1 MQITETD
8 IPDVLIIDPVVHRDP
23 RGEFAE
29 IIRASDFSSFTGGK
43 NLVQINQSVSSKGV
57 LRGLHCQMRHPQGK
71 LVRVVHGEVFDVAV
85 DLRRDSPTFGR
96 SVSVVLSA
104 DNHRMLWI
112 PEGFAHGFLVLSES
126 ACFIYGCTDYYDAA
140 SEQTILWNDPDLA
153 ICWPSVKNADGSVQA
168 PVVSAKDAAAKAFR
182 DALYF

>member
-1 MQITETD
+1 
-8 IPDVLIIDPVVHRDP
+8 
-23 RGEFAE
+23 
-29 IIRASDFSSFTGGK
+29 
-43 NLVQINQSVSSKGV
+43 
-57 LRGLHCQMRHPQGK
+57 
-71 LVRVVHGEVFDVAV
+71 
-85 DLRRDSPTFGR
+85 
-96 SVSVVLSA
+96 
-104 DNHRMLWI
+104 MLWI

>member
-8 IPDVLIIDPVVHRDP
+8 IPDVLIIDPVVHWDS

-29 IIRASDFSSFTGGK
+29 IIRASDFSRITGGK
-43 NLVQINQSVSSKGV
+43 NLVQINQSVSGKGV
-57 LRGLHCQMRHPQGK
+57 LRGLHCQMKHPQGK
-71 LVRVVHGEVFDVAV
+71 LVRAVHGEVFDVAV
-85 DLRRDSPTFGR
+85 DLRRDSSTFGR

-104 DNHRMLWI
+104 ENHRMLWI

-126 ACFIYGCTDYYDAA
+126 ACFVYGCTDYYDAS

-153 ICWPSVKNADGSVQA
+153 ISWPAVKNADGTVKA
-168 PVVSAKDAAAKAFR
+168 PVVSAKDAAAAAFR

>member
-8 IPDVLIIDPVVHRDP
+8 IPDVLIIDPVVHWDS

-29 IIRASDFSSFTGGK
+29 IMRASDFSRITGGK
-43 NLVQINQSVSSKGV
+43 NLVQINQSVSGKGV
-57 LRGLHCQMRHPQGK
+57 LRGLHCQMKHPQGK
-71 LVRVVHGEVFDVAV
+71 LVRAVHGEVFDVAV

-104 DNHRMLWI
+104 ENHRMLWI

-126 ACFIYGCTDYYDAA
+126 ACFVYGCTDYYDAS

-153 ICWPSVKNADGSVQA
+153 ISWPAVKNADGTVRA
-168 PVVSAKDAAAKAFR
+168 PVVSAKDAAAAAFR

>member
-8 IPDVLIIDPVVHRDP
+8 IPDVLIIDPVVHWDS

-29 IIRASDFSSFTGGK
+29 IMRASDFSRITGGK
-43 NLVQINQSVSSKGV
+43 NLVQINQSVSGKGV
-57 LRGLHCQMRHPQGK
+57 LRGLHCQMKHPQGK
-71 LVRVVHGEVFDVAV
+71 LVRAVHGEVFDVAV
-85 DLRRDSPTFGR
+85 DLRRDSSTFGR

-104 DNHRMLWI
+104 ENHRMLWI

-126 ACFIYGCTDYYDAA
+126 ACFVYGCTDYYDAS

-153 ICWPSVKNADGSVQA
+153 ISWPAVKNADGTVRA
-168 PVVSAKDAAAKAFR
+168 PVVSAKDAAAAAFR